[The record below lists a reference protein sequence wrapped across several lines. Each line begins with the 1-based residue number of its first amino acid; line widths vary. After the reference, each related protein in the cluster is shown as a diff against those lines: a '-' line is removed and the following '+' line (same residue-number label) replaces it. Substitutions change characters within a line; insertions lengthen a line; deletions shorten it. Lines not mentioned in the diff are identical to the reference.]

1 MDNIPL
7 KKIETYLVPNLEER
21 VRLSDFA
28 PGIFQTITS
37 KKGTKNAIKKGLV
50 WVNNQ
55 KGNTGDFII
64 GGETI
69 DLYENNTERQKPTI
83 NLKIDICYEDDFLAV
98 VNKPAGIIVSGNKR
112 LTLENALPPV
122 LEKSTQKD
130 ALSRPEPIHR
140 LDFPTSGA
148 LLIGKTKQSI
158 SILNKLFEERNIEK
172 VYLALTIG
180 IQNKNGI
187 IKDDIDK
194 KPSESTFSVL
204 NSVSSDRFEFINLVE
219 LRPHTGR
226 RHQLRKH
233 MLSIGNPIL
242 GDAEYAIEE
251 KILKGKGL
259 YLHSYSLKFTHPFT
273 NESIFI
279 KALPPAKFFK
289 LFPNI

>member
-1 MDNIPL
+1 MNNIPL

-21 VRLSDFA
+21 VRLSDFV
-28 PGIFQTITS
+28 PGVFHTIIS
-37 KKGTKNAIKKGLV
+37 KKGTKNAIKNGLV

-69 DLYENNTERQKPTI
+69 DLYQTERQKPTVDI
-83 NLKIDICYEDDFLAV
+83 KIDICYEDDFLAV

-112 LTLENALPPV
+112 LTLENGLPSV
-122 LEKSTQKD
+122 LKKSTQKD
-130 ALSRPEPIHR
+130 ALSHPEPIHR

-148 LLIGKTKQSI
+148 LLIGKTTQSI
-158 SILNKLFEERNIEK
+158 SILNKLFEDRNIEK

-180 IQNKNGI
+180 AQNKNGI
-187 IKDDIDK
+187 IKDNVDN
-194 KPSESTFSVL
+194 KPSESAFSVL
-204 NSVSSDRFEFINLVE
+204 NTIPSERFGFINLVE
-219 LRPHTGR
+219 LRPHSGR

-259 YLHSYSLKFTHPFT
+259 YLHSHSLKFIHPFT

-279 KALPPAKFFK
+279 KALPPSKFFK